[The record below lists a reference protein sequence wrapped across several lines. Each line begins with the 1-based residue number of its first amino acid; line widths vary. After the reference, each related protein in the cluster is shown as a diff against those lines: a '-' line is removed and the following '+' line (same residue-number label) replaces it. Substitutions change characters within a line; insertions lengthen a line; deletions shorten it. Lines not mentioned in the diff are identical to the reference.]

1 MYNLHTAMFSNQ
13 PARKPEPQWHL
24 PRNRFTPAY
33 LKLYEKD
40 RSVFRERIDE
50 GLEVLA
56 DCTVCP
62 RDCHVNRMEDEHG
75 KCRTGRKAW
84 VSSYFAHFGEEDCL
98 RGWNGSGTIF
108 FSFCNLKC
116 VFCQNHEISWAG
128 AGKEVTA
135 EEISEMMMSLQE
147 RGCHNINFVTPEHVV
162 PQVLEALLPAI
173 EKGLRLPIVYNTSA
187 YDSLHSLKLMEGIVD
202 IYMPDFKF
210 WDPELSKFYM
220 TENTYPEVARA
231 AVKEMHRQVGDLK
244 FDEEGLAL
252 RGLMV
257 RHLVMPNRVAGSKE
271 IFRFVAEEISPDTF
285 VNIMDQYRPD
295 AQVLRK
301 PDRYKDIARGVSG
314 HEFREAEQFAR
325 DAGLHRFDKRWRN
338 AWA

>member
-1 MYNLHTAMFSNQ
+1 MFKNESRTDTNSKWQ
-13 PARKPEPQWHL
+13 IKRES
-24 PRNRFTPAY
+24 FTPAY
-33 LKLYEKD
+33 LKLYEENRSIFRD
-40 RSVFRERIDE
+40 RIEE
-50 GLEVLA
+50 GLDVLK

-62 RDCHVNRMEDEHG
+62 RDCHVDRLSDEHG
-75 KCRTGRKAW
+75 KCRTGRNAW

-128 AGKEVTA
+128 AGKEITA
-135 EEISEMMMSLQE
+135 EEISDMMISLQN

-162 PQVLEALLPAI
+162 PQVLEAILPAI
-173 EKGLRLPIVYNTSA
+173 EKGLNIPIVYNTSG
-187 YDSLHSLKLMEGIVD
+187 YDSMHSLKLMDGIVD

-210 WDPELSKFYM
+210 WDPGLSRFYM
-220 TENTYPEVARA
+220 TEETYPEVTRNAI
-231 AVKEMHRQVGDLK
+231 KEMHRQVGDLK

-257 RHLVMPNRVAGSKE
+257 RHLVMPNHVAGAEK
-271 IFRFVAEEISPDTF
+271 IFRFLADEISPDTF
-285 VNIMDQYRPD
+285 INIMDQYHPD

-301 PDRYKDIARGVSG
+301 PGRYKDIARRITGT
-314 HEFREAEQFAR
+314 ELREAKQAAR
-325 DAGLHRFDKRWRN
+325 NAGLYRFDKRWRRE
-338 AWA
+338 WA